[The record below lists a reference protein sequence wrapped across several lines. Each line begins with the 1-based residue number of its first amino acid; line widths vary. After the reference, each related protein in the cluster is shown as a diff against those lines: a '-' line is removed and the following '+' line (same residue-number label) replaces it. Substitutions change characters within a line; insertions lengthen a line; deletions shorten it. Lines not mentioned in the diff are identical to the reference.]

1 MRRLLSL
8 CLVGLVS
15 TFFGGVTP
23 LQAAGGAEL
32 VQQMRDTGK
41 PALIIAGNEGC
52 VYCRQMAQ
60 ELAGNQE
67 IQPLVR
73 QIFVVKV
80 DTDSNDWPVLR
91 NAFQFEE
98 SGIPAVF
105 VVRGDG
111 KLIYSESG
119 KPGDVGAFLQQMLD
133 SSGTILDA
141 ARLKS
146 LQKAARD
153 AQLAVKRKDF
163 ARASVIIKEQGG
175 SGSYAAAAL
184 ALQKLADDLT
194 AQAVAAADAAEVQIT
209 GRERPVEG
217 AIELAQL
224 RRTFAELPAAKEH
237 IDAVWTRLAESDAHK
252 ELMQHAVRLDEAAQH
267 VAAKKWDEALAI
279 YRDVAQAAPGSTAAA
294 FAEGE
299 LPELERRAAIAKGG
313 RSPSSPSTPG
323 ASEPDPKKAAA
334 YLKFAKVFLTKDP
347 DKARDYLQRTIDA
360 APESAEAE
368 EAQKLLDG
376 LK

>member
-8 CLVGLVS
+8 CLVGLLLGVVGVS
-15 TFFGGVTP
+15 S
-23 LQAAGGAEL
+23 LWAAGGADL
-32 VQQMRDTGK
+32 VAQMRDTGK

-60 ELAGNQE
+60 ELAANQE

-73 QIFVVKV
+73 QFYVVKV
-80 DTDSNDWPVLR
+80 DTESNDWPVLR
-91 NAFQFEE
+91 NAFKFEE

-119 KPGDVGAFLQQMLD
+119 KPTDVGAFLKQMLD
-133 SSGTILDA
+133 SAGTILDA
-141 ARLKS
+141 ERLKS
-146 LQKAARD
+146 VQKAARD

-163 ARASVIIKEQGG
+163 ARATSILKEQGG
-175 SGSYAAAAL
+175 TGSYAAAAL

-194 AQAVAAADAAEVQIT
+194 AQAIAAADAAEAQVT
-209 GRERPVEG
+209 GREKPVEA
-217 AIELAQL
+217 AIELTQL
-224 RRTFAELPAAKEH
+224 RRTFADLPAAKEH
-237 IDAVWTRLAESDAHK
+237 VDAVWMRLAENDAHK
-252 ELMQHAVRLDEAAQH
+252 ELMQHAARLDEAAQH
-267 VAAKKWDEALAI
+267 VTAKKWEEALAI
-279 YRDVAQAAPGSTAAA
+279 YRDIVEASPDSTSATYAQ
-294 FAEGE
+294 GE
-299 LPELERRAAIAKGG
+299 IPEIERRAAIAKNGK
-313 RSPSSPSTPG
+313 SASTPA
-323 ASEPDPKKAAA
+323 ASDSAAPDPKKAAA
-334 YLKFAKVFLTKDP
+334 YLKFARVFLNKDP

-360 APESAEAE
+360 APDSAEAE

>member
-1 MRRLLSL
+1 MRRLFSL
-8 CLVGLVS
+8 CLVGLFPCLAEAPS
-15 TFFGGVTP
+15 
-23 LQAAGGAEL
+23 LWAAGGADL

-60 ELAGNQE
+60 ELASNQE

-73 QIFVVKV
+73 QFFVVKV

-91 NAFQFEE
+91 NAFKFEE

-119 KPGDVGAFLQQMLD
+119 KPSDVGAFLKQMLD
-133 SSGTILDA
+133 SAGTILDA
-141 ARLKS
+141 ERLKS

-163 ARASVIIKEQGG
+163 ARASVIFKEQGG

-194 AQAVAAADAAEVQIT
+194 AQAIAAADAAESHVT
-209 GRERPVEG
+209 GREKPVEA

-237 IDAVWTRLAESDAHK
+237 IDAVWTRLADSDAHK
-252 ELMQHAVRLDEAAQH
+252 ELMGHAVRLDEAARH
-267 VAAKKWDEALAI
+267 VTEKKWDEALAI
-279 YRDVAQAAPGSTAAA
+279 YREIAQASPGSAAAA

-299 LPELERRAAIAKGG
+299 IPEIERRATIAKTGK
-313 RSPSSPSTPG
+313 SASSPA
-323 ASEPDPKKAAA
+323 ASESTAADPKKAAA

-368 EAQKLLDG
+368 EAQNLLDG